1 MAIVQVS
8 RITQRKGLE
17 VDLPQPLAGAEFGWA
32 TDQRRLFIGNGSLAD
47 GAPVVGNTE
56 VLTEFSDI
64 LAYTTSYTYEGQA
77 AGYIVQTGP
86 TAGDNVSQSLQS
98 RLDSYAIV
106 TDFGAVGDGN
116 TDDTD
121 AINRALNQLYCVQ
134 NNVAVRR
141 SLFFPAGTY
150 VISDTILIPA
160 YAKLYGE
167 GADHTIISFQVQ
179 QWAAFT
185 AFAEGVLVK
194 YEDPATAIVTY
205 YRAIAPV
212 PATGIALTNTAYWDS
227 TTLPNYAVVTA
238 DSQQQTG
245 ANIGVNGATAPRNI
259 EISSMTFQT
268 LEFGNDS
275 SVGHNIMLVEKAQQ
289 CYFDSVNFAGPLP
302 TSELDTAVENLSAIL
317 FSSVPATVCTNITFD
332 KCKISGVTYGI
343 NTDQQVQGITF
354 SNGWFDTMYQGVVL
368 GDNAPVDGGPAGVRI
383 MHNTF
388 DNIYAEGI
396 IIENCS
402 LNASAY
408 NTFYDVANHFNGS
421 NSPAAAVITI
431 NAENNVSIGDM
442 FERTTAQTQL
452 STGWPRIKIYN
463 NSTSSIP
470 ASIGYSNADQIQA
483 GSYIR
488 QSGTQQTLL
497 DGFTDETIFT
507 VNTNLSLQNG
517 GFQAFKMDYTIYRF
531 TAAAKAVR
539 TGTLTVVA
547 GGDDS
552 AGDGLQYTDDYTE
565 NTQTDIVL
573 NVGETGNVITVSYT
587 STSTT
592 YDGTIYY
599 SVTHLA

>member
-1 MAIVQVS
+1 VAIVQVS

-32 TDQRRLFIGNGSLAD
+32 VDQRRLYIGNGSLAD

-64 LAYTTSYTYEGQA
+64 LAYSTAYTYEGQA
-77 AGYIVQTGP
+77 AGYTVQTGP
-86 TAGDNVSQSLQS
+86 TAGDDVTQSLQS

-116 TDDTD
+116 TDDTE

-185 AFAEGVLVK
+185 AFAEGILVK
-194 YEDPATAIVTY
+194 YEDPSTSVITY

-212 PATGIALTNTAYWDS
+212 PATGIALTDTTYWDS
-227 TTLPNYAVVTA
+227 TTLPNYAVTTA

-259 EISSMTFQT
+259 EVSSMTFQT
-268 LEFGNDS
+268 LEYGNDS
-275 SVGHNIMLVEKAQQ
+275 SVGHNIALIEKAQQ
-289 CYFDSVNFAGPLP
+289 CYFDSVNFNGPLT
-302 TSELDTAVENLSAIL
+302 TSQLDTAVENLSAIL
-317 FSSVPATVCTNITFD
+317 FASVPATVCTNITFD
-332 KCKISGVTYGI
+332 KCKISGVTYGV

-354 SNGWFDTMYQGVVL
+354 SNGWFDTMYQGVIL

-388 DNIYAEGI
+388 DNIYAEGVV
-396 IIENCS
+396 IENCS

-408 NTFYDVANHFNGS
+408 NTFYDVGNRFNGS
-421 NSPAAAVITI
+421 NSPASPVISI
-431 NAENNVSIGDM
+431 NADNNVSIGDM

-452 STGWPRIKIYN
+452 STGYPRIYLYN
-463 NSTSSIP
+463 TSTSTIPNSI
-470 ASIGYSNADQIQA
+470 AYSNSDQVQL
-483 GSYIR
+483 GNYVR
-488 QSGTQQTLL
+488 QSGVQKTLL
-497 DGFTDETIFT
+497 DGFQNEPIFT
-507 VNTNLSLQNG
+507 VNTNLTVQNG
-517 GFQAFKMDYTIYRF
+517 GFQAFKMDYTIYRV
-531 TAAAKAVR
+531 TAGARAVR

-552 AGDGLQYTDDYTE
+552 ATDGLQYTDDYSE
-565 NTQTDIVL
+565 NTSTDIVL
-573 NVGETGNVITVSYT
+573 SAEESGNVVTVAYS
-587 STSTT
+587 SSSTT
-592 YDGTIYY
+592 YDGTLYY